1 MSTTIYTS
9 ASGWIEQAEKNVVK
23 YPTGLVK
30 TETIYIWPGG
40 EPATNPPSSSG
51 QDIALTTDENGFTTA
66 VVTAYSISIQSEN
79 GGSTFS
85 PGIRRESKIIKT
97 GTAIRDTRE
106 RRTVTSGD
114 DVLTLILINRETF
127 SFRYLAPV
135 AQETKVFNTPAP
147 PLSAADG
154 DITIIGTPPLSAADG
169 DITIIGTPP
178 FSGGTITQTWALSS
192 YEVVKYGSYYET
204 TQSVEREA
212 SIYLFVDPY
221 PGEPDGPQ

>member
-1 MSTTIYTS
+1 MSTIYTS
-9 ASGWIEQAEKNVVK
+9 VSGWIEQVEKNVVK

-30 TETIYIWPGG
+30 TDTIYIWPGG
-40 EPATNPPSSSG
+40 TPATNPPSSTG
-51 QDIALTTDENGFTTA
+51 QDVTLTTAENGFTTA
-66 VVTAYSISIQSEN
+66 VVTTYSISGGSGD

-106 RRTVTSGD
+106 KRTIKNGE
-114 DVLTLILINRETF
+114 DVITFILINRETF
-127 SFRYLAPV
+127 SFRYLAPIV
-135 AQETKVFNTPAP
+135 EETKVFNTPAP
-147 PLSAADG
+147 PLSGGSG
-154 DITIIGTPPLSAADG
+154 DITIFGAL
-169 DITIIGTPP
+169 P

-192 YEVVKYGSYYET
+192 YEVVKYGDYYET

-212 SIYLFVDPY
+212 SIYLKVDPY

>member
-154 DITIIGTPPLSAADG
+154 DITIIGTPP
-169 DITIIGTPP
+169 

-192 YEVVKYGSYYET
+192 YEVVKYGDYYET

>member
-1 MSTTIYTS
+1 MSTIYTS

-30 TETIYIWPGG
+30 TETVYIWPGVA
-40 EPATNPPSSSG
+40 PTTNPPSSTG
-51 QDIALTTDENGFTTA
+51 QDVTLDTAENGFTTA
-66 VVTAYSISIQSEN
+66 VVTTYSISGGN
-79 GGSTFS
+79 GDGGSTFS

-106 RRTVTSGD
+106 RRTVKIGD
-114 DVLTLILINRETF
+114 NVLTLILINRETF

-135 AQETKVFNTPAP
+135 VQETKVFNTPA
-147 PLSAADG
+147 
-154 DITIIGTPPLSAADG
+154 PPLSAADG

-192 YEVVKYGSYYET
+192 YEVVKYGDYYET

-212 SIYLFVDPY
+212 SLYLFVDPY
-221 PGEPDGPQ
+221 PGE

>member
-1 MSTTIYTS
+1 MSTIYTL
-9 ASGWIEQAEKNVVK
+9 AADWIEQAEKNVVK

-40 EPATNPPSSSG
+40 SPTTNPPSSNG
-51 QDIALTTDENGFTTA
+51 QDIALTTEENGFTTA
-66 VVTAYSISIQSEN
+66 VVTAYSISIQSGNE
-79 GGSTFS
+79 GPTFS
-85 PGIRRESKIIKT
+85 PGILRESKIIKT

-106 RRTVTSGD
+106 KRTVKDGD
-114 DVLTLILINRETF
+114 NLLTLILINRETF

-135 AQETKVFNTPAP
+135 AQETKVYNTPAP
-147 PLSAADG
+147 PLSAGTG
-154 DITIIGTPPLSAADG
+154 DITVIGN
-169 DITIIGTPP
+169 PP

-192 YEVVKYGSYYET
+192 YEVVKYGDYYET

-212 SIYLFVDPY
+212 SIYLLVDPY

>member
-9 ASGWIEQAEKNVVK
+9 ASDWIEQAEKNVVK
-23 YPTGLVK
+23 YPAGLVK
-30 TETIYIWPGG
+30 TETVYIWPGG
-40 EPATNPPSSSG
+40 SPTTNPPSSNG
-51 QDIALTTDENGFTTA
+51 QDITLTTAENGFTTA
-66 VVTAYSISIQSEN
+66 VVTAYSIPVESGD

-85 PGIRRESKIIKT
+85 PGIRRESNIIKT

-106 RRTVTSGD
+106 RRTVKSGD

-135 AQETKVFNTPAP
+135 VQETKVFNTPAP
-147 PLSAADG
+147 PLSAGTG
-154 DITIIGTPPLSAADG
+154 DITVIGN
-169 DITIIGTPP
+169 PP

-192 YEVVKYGSYYET
+192 YEVVKYGNYYET

-212 SIYLFVDPY
+212 SLYLFIDPY
-221 PGEPDGPQ
+221 PGLPDGPQ